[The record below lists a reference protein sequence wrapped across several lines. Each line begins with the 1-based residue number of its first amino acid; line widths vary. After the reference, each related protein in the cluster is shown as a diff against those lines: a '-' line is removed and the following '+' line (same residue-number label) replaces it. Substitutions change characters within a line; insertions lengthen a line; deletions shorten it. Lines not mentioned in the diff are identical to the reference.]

1 MVARASLLVA
11 TALAGLVTACTSQ
24 LDLAEPADTAT
35 RAMAQPAQPLA
46 VHDMPAPRD
55 TRPMTAEERQRV
67 LDDLAAARERLET
80 TGTVPARTP
89 PAR

>member
-1 MVARASLLVA
+1 
-11 TALAGLVTACTSQ
+11 
-24 LDLAEPADTAT
+24 
-35 RAMAQPAQPLA
+35 
-46 VHDMPAPRD
+46 MPAPRD

-67 LDDLAAARERLET
+67 IDELAAARERLET